1 MTTNNDLFVRP
12 PLSFEIPNDG
22 VTNVDRPEDSNQWDV
37 LKYELES
44 FVCEGEYE
52 HGLQRILDSYIG
64 HRNRTTQPAVW
75 VSGFY
80 GSGKSHLVRVLQ
92 HLWADTRFPNGATA
106 RGLTNIPQGIQD
118 QLTELSAL
126 GRRDGAAPWAAAG
139 ALDRSGDTLN
149 SVFLSIVLGSA
160 GLPARVA
167 PAQVALWLA
176 ANGHLDA
183 VRDHITA
190 NGGDLNQE
198 LGEYNLS
205 TLLAAAILASD
216 PEFASSAKDVRAALR
231 SQFPPDTRSFSTDE
245 TIALLRN
252 ILEYAGGGQVP
263 PSLIVL
269 DEVQQYISGDGGR
282 AMEVQNLV
290 ESVSRELDG
299 RVLLVATGQQELT
312 ADSTL
317 QKIQD
322 RFTVKVV
329 LKNQDVDAV
338 VRRVLLSKEPAKKP
352 SLDGTLSSVAGQIS
366 RQLIGSKIQHTATDD
381 IDLTEDYPLLPVR
394 RRFWESVLRQAD
406 AGRAGQLRSQLRIVH
421 EANRKVAP
429 EAVGTVVGADF
440 LYFQKNEDLNGAG
453 LLLKETQTLIHAQG
467 QKDSLRGRILGL
479 IHLIGLL
486 PTSGHG
492 DIGVRATADHLVDL
506 LVEDLAHDGDRLR
519 QQVPVVLKELAEEGV
534 LQQDGEEF
542 RLQTKAGREW
552 DEAFRRHH
560 AQITDSEVST
570 ERDSL
575 LLADISR
582 AQPTTIQQGRAK
594 ESRKLAL
601 HADASLPPSSDAIP
615 VWLRSEWDE
624 GITAKQFEE
633 AARSLGVDS
642 PIVLVHLPRVQA
654 PAFASAVR
662 NKIAAQRVIDQ
673 QGIPQ
678 DDEGKQARSAMQTR
692 LNRAADQVNAH
703 VRDVIAK
710 ATVLLGGGTAPS
722 GLTLRERIEAGAHDG
737 ATRLFPR
744 FVEADDNRWPQ
755 VIARV
760 RNGSA
765 ADALKAVQHDDDP
778 EQHRVVKEV
787 LSRIGPAWTSASE
800 VEKAVTS
807 KPLGWPRDALMAS
820 LGVLLDTG
828 VIRATLNGSDAT
840 TADVLK
846 QTRLG
851 NVQLRREVTI
861 LKPAEKI
868 QARQMLSNLGFP
880 TENDGLVSAV
890 EQAVKSL
897 FDRAK
902 DVSGPA
908 PLPEVTVPGDIQAI
922 VSTSGNDRVHA
933 LLTAKGDLVSFNER
947 LGELERRRKSR
958 TSSLELARSLSASA
972 SELASASVARDRL
985 EALSASRDLLADA
998 DPVAP
1003 IVKELADALRDE
1015 IHEGVIAL
1023 RDARAAAV
1031 ESLEQQPAWAALDEA
1046 QREAL
1051 LLGHHLSAEAE
1062 PNLADPLAVLK
1073 AAQARPLQGWSAELD
1088 AIPQRTFRAL
1098 EAAIQLTTPAAK
1110 TTTVQV
1116 STASLS
1122 NPDEV
1127 EHYINALRSQLLDA
1141 LKSGNDTVVVKG

>member
-1 MTTNNDLFVRP
+1 MTTNNDLFLRP

-22 VTNVDRPEDSNQWDV
+22 VTNVDRPADSNQWKV

-52 HGLQRILDSYIG
+52 HGLQRILDSYAG

-92 HLWADTRFPNGATA
+92 HLWADTEFPNGATA

-118 QLTELSAL
+118 QLTELTTL

-149 SVFLSIVLGSA
+149 SVFLSIVLGA
-160 GLPARVA
+160 AELPTRVA

-176 ANGHLDA
+176 GNGHLDA
-183 VRDHITA
+183 VRAHVAA
-190 NGGDLNQE
+190 NGGDLTEE

-205 TLLAAAILASD
+205 TLLANAILAAD
-216 PEFASSAKDVRAALR
+216 PQFAASARDVRAALR

-245 TIALLRN
+245 TIALLKK
-252 ILEYAGGGQVP
+252 ILEYVGGGQIP

-290 ESVSRELDG
+290 ESASRELNG

-352 SLDGTLSSVAGQIS
+352 GLDSTLSSVAGQIS
-366 RQLIGSKIQHTATDD
+366 RQLIGSKIQHTAADD
-381 IDLTEDYPLLPVR
+381 KDLAEDYPLLPVR

-421 EANRKVAP
+421 EANRKVAL
-429 EAVGTVVGADF
+429 EAVGTVVGGDF
-440 LYFQKNEDLNGAG
+440 LYSQKNEDLNGAG
-453 LLLKETQTLIHAQG
+453 LLLKETQTLIHEQG
-467 QKDSLRGRILGL
+467 QKDVLRGRILGL

-519 QQVPVVLKELAEEGV
+519 QQVPAVLGALAEEGV

-560 AQITDSEVST
+560 AQVTDSEVST

-575 LLADISR
+575 LLVEISR
-582 AQPTTIQQGRAK
+582 ALPATIQQGRAK

-601 HADASLPPSSDAIP
+601 HADASPPPDSEAIP

-624 GITAKQFEE
+624 GITAKQFDE
-633 AARSLGVDS
+633 AARSIGVDS
-642 PIVLVHLPRVQA
+642 PIVLVHLPRLQA
-654 PAFASAVR
+654 PAFAAAVR

-692 LNRAADQVNAH
+692 LNRAVDQVNAH

-710 ATVLLGGGTAPS
+710 ASVLLGGGTAPN
-722 GLTLRERIEAGAHDG
+722 GTTLRERIEAGAQDA

-744 FVEADDNRWPQ
+744 FAEADDNRWPQ

-765 ADALKAVQHDDDP
+765 ADALKAVQHDADP

-787 LSRIGPAWTSASE
+787 LSHIGAAGTSASD

-851 NVQLRREVTI
+851 NVQVRREVTV

-868 QARQMLSNLGFP
+868 QARQVLNNLGFP
-880 TENDGLVSAV
+880 TDNDGLVSAV

-897 FDRAK
+897 VDRAK
-902 DVSGPA
+902 GVSGPA
-908 PLPEVTVPGDIQAI
+908 PLPDITVPANIQVI

-933 LLTAKGDLVSFNER
+933 LLTAKSDLTYFSDR
-947 LGELERRRKSR
+947 LGELERRRESR
-958 TSSLELARSLSASA
+958 TPSLELARSLAMA
-972 SELASASVARDRL
+972 AEGLEPASVARDRL
-985 EALSASRDLLADA
+985 DALGASRDLLADA
-998 DPVAP
+998 DLVAP
-1003 IVKELADALRDE
+1003 IVKDLADALRDA
-1015 IHEGVIAL
+1015 IHEAAVAL
-1023 RDARAAAV
+1023 RDARAFAV
-1031 ESLEQQPAWAALDEA
+1031 ANLEQQPAWTALDGA
-1046 QREAL
+1046 RREAL
-1051 LLGHHLSAEAE
+1051 LKDHHLGAESE
-1062 PNLADPLAVLK
+1062 PNLADPSAVLK
-1073 AAQARPLQGWSAELD
+1073 ASRARPLQGWAAELD
-1088 AIPQRTFRAL
+1088 AIPQRASRAL
-1098 EAAIQLTTPAAK
+1098 EAAIQLTRPAAK
-1110 TTTVQV
+1110 TTTVRV

-1122 NPDEV
+1122 NPDDIER
-1127 EHYINALRSQLLDA
+1127 YIEALRAQLLEA
-1141 LKSGNDTVVVKG
+1141 LSSGNDTVVVKG

>member
-1 MTTNNDLFVRP
+1 MTTNNNLFVRP

-52 HGLQRILDSYIG
+52 HGLQRILDSYTG

-92 HLWADTRFPNGATA
+92 HLWADTKLPNGATA
-106 RGLTNIPQGIQD
+106 RGLTNIPQSIQD
-118 QLTELSAL
+118 QLTELTTL

-149 SVFLSIVLGSA
+149 SVFLSIVLGAA
-160 GLPARVA
+160 GLPTRVA

-176 ANGHLDA
+176 GNGHLDS
-183 VRDHITA
+183 VRDHVTA
-190 NGGDLNQE
+190 SGGDLIEE
-198 LGEYNLS
+198 LSEYNLS
-205 TLLAAAILASD
+205 KLLANAILASD
-216 PEFASSAKDVRAALR
+216 PEFAASARDVREALR

-245 TIALLRN
+245 TIALLKK
-252 ILEYAGGGQVP
+252 ILEYVGGGQIP

-269 DEVQQYISGDGGR
+269 DEVQQYISSDGGR

-299 RVLLVATGQQELT
+299 RVLFVATGQQELM

-352 SLDGTLSSVAGQIS
+352 GLDSALASVAGQIS
-366 RQLIGSKIQHTATDD
+366 RQLSGSQIQHTATDD
-381 IDLTEDYPLLPVR
+381 SDLVEDYPLLPVR

-429 EAVGTVVGADF
+429 ELVGTVVGADF
-440 LYFQKNEDLNGAG
+440 LYAQKNEDLNGAG
-453 LLLKETQTLIHAQG
+453 LLLKETQTLIHEQG
-467 QKDSLRGRILGL
+467 QKDALRGRVLGL

-506 LVEDLAHDGDRLR
+506 LVEDLANDGDRLR
-519 QQVPVVLKELAEEGV
+519 QQVPVVLEALAEEGV

-560 AQITDSEVST
+560 AQVTDSEVST

-575 LLADISR
+575 LLAEIGRSLP
-582 AQPTTIQQGRAK
+582 ASIQQGRAK
-594 ESRKLAL
+594 VSRKLAL
-601 HADASLPPSSDAIP
+601 HSDASLPQDSEAIS

-624 GITAKQFEE
+624 GITAKQFDES
-633 AARSLGVDS
+633 ARSLGVDS
-642 PIVLVHLPRVQA
+642 PIVLVHLPRLQA
-654 PAFASAVR
+654 SAFAAAVR

-678 DDEGKQARSAMQTR
+678 DEEGKQARSAMQTR
-692 LNRAADQVNAH
+692 LNRATDQMSAY
-703 VRDVIAK
+703 VRDVISK
-710 ATVLLGGGTAPS
+710 ANVLLGGGTAPD
-722 GLTLRERIEAGAHDG
+722 GLSLRERIEAGAQDA

-744 FVEADDNRWPQ
+744 FAEADDNRWPQ

-760 RNGSA
+760 KSGSA
-765 ADALKAVQHDDDP
+765 PDALKAVQHDADP

-787 LSRIGPAWTSASE
+787 LRHIGPAGTSASD

-807 KPLGWPRDALMAS
+807 KPLGWPREALMAS

-828 VIRATLNGSDAT
+828 VIRAMLNGSDAT

-851 NVQLRREVTI
+851 KVQLRHEVTV
-861 LKPAEKI
+861 LKPPEKI
-868 QARQMLSNLGFP
+868 QARQVLGNLGFP
-880 TENDGLVSAV
+880 TDNDGLVSTA

-897 FDRAK
+897 VDRAK
-902 DVSGPA
+902 NVSGPA
-908 PLPEVTVPGDIQAI
+908 PLPDVAVPGNIQVI
-922 VSTSGNDRVHA
+922 VSMVGNDRVHA
-933 LLTAKGDLVSFNER
+933 LLDAKIDLTSFNDR
-947 LGELERRRKSR
+947 LAVLERRRKSR
-958 TSSLELARSLSASA
+958 TLSLELARSLAVSAA
-972 SELASASVARDRL
+972 GLERASVARGRL
-985 EALSASRDLLADA
+985 EALAAGRDLLADP

-1003 IVKELADALRDE
+1003 IVKDLASALRDA
-1015 IHEGVIAL
+1015 IHESAVAL
-1023 RDARAAAV
+1023 RDARERAV
-1031 ESLEQQPAWAALDEA
+1031 EALEQQPAWKSLNEA
-1046 QREAL
+1046 QQAVL
-1051 LLGHHLSAEAE
+1051 LAEHHLEAEPE
-1062 PNLADPLAVLK
+1062 PNLADPSTVLE
-1073 AAQARPLQGWSAELD
+1073 AAQARPLQGWTAEFD
-1088 AIPQRTFRAL
+1088 AIPQRASRAL
-1098 EAAIQLTTPAAK
+1098 EAAIQLTAPSAK
-1110 TTTVQV
+1110 TTTVRV

-1122 NPDEV
+1122 STDQIERYV
-1127 EHYINALRSQLLDA
+1127 ENLRTQLLDA
-1141 LKSGNDTVVVKG
+1141 LSSGNDTVVVKG